1 MKSLN
6 LDAYDERRVRDQIS
20 LSTRASE
27 QTELAVRN
35 DFYI

>member
-6 LDAYDERRVRDQIS
+6 LDAYDERRVHDLIS

-27 QTELAVRN
+27 LAVRN
-35 DFYI
+35 DFYL